1 VRRRRVLLALLIVAL
16 AAAAVVGVL
25 GMLLK
30 QEPAYYAAD
39 PGDEFSDSLVAS
51 RVLTRFGDLMND
63 VRLKPE
69 WSGSFTASELNAFL
83 RENLQEDGWLAR
95 VMPPEL
101 HDPRV
106 AIEGDR
112 VKVAGRVGDGFWSTV
127 VSAELRVWLVKDE
140 INTVAVELVHMRAG
154 ALPVEL
160 QWFRGLDAIGEAV
173 RDRNVDVSWY
183 RHDGHLVGVFRLYAD
198 QPRPPTQLR
207 TVKVADGRVA
217 VAGRKLG
224 EAVAP
229 LGSGSALPG
238 KE

>member
-1 VRRRRVLLALLIVAL
+1 MRRRSILLALLIVVL
-16 AAAAVVGVL
+16 AGVAVVGVL
-25 GMLLK
+25 TLLVK
-30 QEPAYYAAD
+30 QEPGYYTAD
-39 PGDEFSDSLVAS
+39 AGDEIADAQVAS
-51 RVLTRFGDLMND
+51 EVLTRFGDLMND

-95 VMPPEL
+95 VLPPEL
-101 HDPRV
+101 HAPRV
-106 AIEGDR
+106 AIDGDR

-140 INTVAVELVHMRAG
+140 MNTVAIELVGFRAG

-160 QWFRGLDAIGEAV
+160 QWFRGLDAIAEAV

-207 TVKVADGRVA
+207 TVTVADGRVT
-217 VAGRKLG
+217 VAGRSM
-224 EAVAP
+224 VDTAP
-229 LGSGSALPG
+229 LGPGPALPG
-238 KE
+238 KD

>member
-1 VRRRRVLLALLIVAL
+1 MRRRSVLYALLIVVL
-16 AAAAVVGVL
+16 AGVAVVGVL
-25 GMLLK
+25 TLLVK
-30 QEPAYYAAD
+30 QEPVYYAAD
-39 PGDEFSDSLVAS
+39 PGDEIANAQVAS
-51 RVLTRFGDLMND
+51 EVLTRFGDLMND

-69 WSGSFTASELNAFL
+69 WNGSFTASELNAFL

-95 VMPPEL
+95 VLPPEL
-101 HDPRV
+101 HAPRV
-106 AIEGDR
+106 AINGDR

-140 INTVAVELVHMRAG
+140 VNTVAVELVGIRAG

-160 QWFRGLDAIGEAV
+160 QWFRGLDAIAEAV
-173 RDRNVDVSWY
+173 QDRNVDVAWY

-207 TVKVADGRVA
+207 TVTVADGRVT
-217 VAGRKLG
+217 VAGRSMVDTALLG
-224 EAVAP
+224 QASP
-229 LGSGSALPG
+229 K

>member
-1 VRRRRVLLALLIVAL
+1 VRRRSVLYALSILLLAGAL
-16 AAAAVVGVL
+16 VVGVL
-25 GMLLK
+25 VLLVK
-30 QEPAYYAAD
+30 QEPGFYAAD
-39 PGDEFSDSLVAS
+39 AGDGDADARVAS
-51 RVLTRFGDLMND
+51 EVLTRFGDLMND

-83 RENLQEDGWLAR
+83 RENLREDGWLAR
-95 VMPPEL
+95 VLPPEL

-106 AIEGDR
+106 AIDGDR
-112 VKVAGRVGDGFWSTV
+112 VNVAGRVGDGFWSTV

-140 INTVAVELVHMRAG
+140 VNTVAVELVGMHAG

-160 QWFRGLDAIGEAV
+160 QWFRGLDAIAEAV
-173 RDRNVDVSWY
+173 QDRNVDVAWY

-207 TVKVADGRVA
+207 TVQVTDGRVT
-217 VAGRKLG
+217 VAGRSMVDAG
-224 EAVAP
+224 AP
-229 LGSGSALPG
+229 RSVLPG